1 MKQSIY
7 TQPKIIRE
15 SRRWPN
21 WLIPLGIAVIVGILL
36 GVLWPTIIAPA
47 RTSAQ
52 LAGLLAQAGATVPER
67 LPSAPAAKVAL
78 GEALFWDPL
87 LGGNKDTAC
96 VTCHHPLLGTGDG
109 LSLSIGTN
117 GQGLG
122 PERVFAS
129 ERQVL
134 VPRNAPPV
142 FNLGLVGMDTMFWD
156 GRIQQTTPTEFLNP
170 ADDFLPSGL
179 ENAVAVQAM
188 FPITSRDEMR
198 GQHGDYDVAGQHNV
212 LANIGDHDM
221 PLMWDTL
228 MQQLLAVPA
237 YQQLFQAAYP
247 NTPLAELGFADAA
260 NAIAAY
266 EMATFTFLDSPWDH
280 YLQGDGRALSNEAL
294 EGAALFYGEAGC
306 ANCHSGPLLTDMQFH
321 NIGVPQ
327 VGPGKGDNAPL
338 DVGRANETGYESDL
352 FAFRTPPL
360 RNVAITGPWMHNG
373 VYLTLEDAVHHHL
386 NPVQMVGNYD
396 FEQLPALMQ
405 EEYVGVTAVRTTP
418 LSAPSFAM
426 PQTNLSDQE
435 VAAILAF
442 LESLTSPTAR
452 DLSFTIPEAV
462 PSDLPVGGAIQAEA
476 AYIAPTE
483 YQFDTPQTNLP
494 TSDDTL
500 PVHVT
505 STPFSTASACNGEF
519 VTHWLDHVT
528 NVQGEVVRMFET
540 NGAGVAIND
549 LDQDGLLDLVFANL
563 NGPASIFWNRGD
575 LTFEKET
582 LPDRNT
588 RAVNIVDVTG
598 DGRLDIVFTHIVSS
612 LTYWENGG
620 VGGNG
625 RTTFTRLP
633 LPGVRALAH
642 SMAWG
647 DLNGDGALDLV
658 TGSYDA
664 ELNLTLGNTFLF
676 SDGEGVYQYTQELGT
691 FKPTRLANASQAL
704 VIALLDVNQ
713 DGQRDILVGNDF
725 SIPDMA
731 WLRQNGAGQNDA
743 WQAASPFPAT
753 AKHTMNFDWGDINN
767 DGTFELFATDM
778 VPYRSDEISLTPWMI
793 MMETMAPE
801 PKKAGDPQIVSNVL
815 LMQNGAGAYQN
826 WAVQSGVHAS
836 GWAWSAKFG
845 DLNQDG
851 LLDLYVVNG
860 MIDAEMFDY
869 LPGNELVEENQAYQ
883 NVGGSFFEPAPHWRL
898 GSNESGRGMSM
909 ADLDNDGDL
918 DIVVNNL
925 HSQAQLFENRLC
937 GGASLEIDLRWFES
951 SNPFA
956 IGAKIILHTSTGSY
970 TRDVRANSGY
980 LSGDATRVHFG
991 FPAESQ
997 LMALEIIWPD
1007 GAVTFINDLAANT
1020 LLGVERP

>member
-1 MKQSIY
+1 MNKSFSAY
-7 TQPKIIRE
+7 PKVTRTIRQR
-15 SRRWPN
+15 SRWRT
-21 WLIPLGIAVIVGILL
+21 PLGIVVFGCALL
-36 GVLWPTIIAPA
+36 GVLWPTVVAPA
-47 RTSAQ
+47 RMNAQ
-52 LAGLLAQAGATVPER
+52 LAPLLAQAGATVPER
-67 LPSAPAAKVAL
+67 LPSASAAQVAL

-87 LGGNKDTAC
+87 LSGNKDTAC
-96 VTCHHPLLGTGDG
+96 VTCHHPLLGTGDE
-109 LSLSIGTN
+109 LSLPIGT
-117 GQGLG
+117 GGVGLG
-122 PERVFAS
+122 PERLFVS

-134 VPRNAPPV
+134 VPRNAPAV
-142 FNLGLVGMDTMFWD
+142 FNLGLAGMDTMFWD
-156 GRIQQTTPTEFLNP
+156 GRIQTTPTEFINP
-170 ADDFLPSGL
+170 ADDFLPPGL

-198 GQHGDYDVAGQHNV
+198 GQHGDTDLADQHNV
-212 LANIGDHDM
+212 LATIGDHDM

-228 MQQLLAVPA
+228 MQQLLAVPG

-247 NTPLAELGFADAA
+247 HTPLAELGFADAA

-266 EMATFTFLDSPWDH
+266 QMATFTFLDSPWDH
-280 YLQGDGRALSNEAL
+280 YLQGNESALTNEAL
-294 EGAALFYGEAGC
+294 KGAALFYGEAGC
-306 ANCHSGPLLTDMQFH
+306 ASCHSGPLLTDLQFH

-327 VGPGKGDNAPL
+327 VGPGKGEEAPL
-338 DVGRANETGYESDL
+338 DYGRSRETENESDL

-373 VYLTLEDAVHHHL
+373 VYLTLEDTVRHHL
-386 NPVQMVGNYD
+386 NPAQMVAEYD
-396 FEQLPALMQ
+396 FGQLSALM
-405 EEYVGVTAVRTTP
+405 EEDDLAGTAVRTAP
-418 LSAPSFAM
+418 LFAPTFAL
-426 PQTNLSDQE
+426 PPINLSDAE

-452 DLSFTIPEAV
+452 DLSFTIPDSV
-462 PSDLPVGGAIQAEA
+462 PSGLPVGGTIQAEA
-476 AYIAPTE
+476 PSVTVTE
-483 YQFDTPQTNLP
+483 MQTAVPPMNIP
-494 TSDDTL
+494 SGEGSL
-500 PVHVT
+500 PVSVGAA
-505 STPFSTASACNGEF
+505 PFTAAPSCNGEF

-528 NVQGEVVRMFET
+528 NVNGELVRMFET

-549 LDQDGLLDLVFANL
+549 LDQDGWLDIVFANL
-563 NGPASIFWNRGD
+563 NGPATIFWNRGNLAFD
-575 LTFEKET
+575 KEI
-582 LPDRNT
+582 LPDLNT

-598 DGRLDIVFTHIVSS
+598 DGRLDIVFTHITSS
-612 LTYWENGG
+612 LTYWENNGSG
-620 VGGNG
+620 V
-625 RTTFTRLP
+625 FERLP

-676 SDGEGVYQYTQELGT
+676 SDGEGVYQYTQQSGT
-691 FKPTRLANASQAL
+691 FAPTRLADASQAL

-731 WLRQNGAGQNDA
+731 WLRQNGAGQDGA
-743 WQAASPFPAT
+743 WQPASPFPAT
-753 AKHTMNFDWGDINN
+753 TKHTMNFDWGDINN

-778 VPYRSDEISLTPWMI
+778 VPYRSDEISLAPWMI

-801 PKKAGDPQIVSNVL
+801 PKEVGDPQIVSNVL
-815 LMQNGAGAYQN
+815 LMQNEDGTYQN
-826 WAVQSGVHAS
+826 RAVTSGVHAS
-836 GWAWSAKFG
+836 GWAWSGKFG
-845 DLNQDG
+845 DLDQDG
-851 LLDLYVVNG
+851 RLDLYVVNG
-860 MIDAEMFDY
+860 MIDVEMFHY

-883 NVGGSFFEPAPHWRL
+883 NVGGNFFEPAPDWRL
-898 GSNESGRGMSM
+898 GSNESGRGMSL

-925 HSQAQLFENRLC
+925 RSQAQLFENQLC
-937 GGASLEIDLRWFES
+937 SGASLQVDLRWPES
-951 SNPFA
+951 ANRFA
-956 IGAKIILHTSTGSY
+956 LGAKLILHTTTGSY

-991 FPAESQ
+991 FPVESQ
-997 LMALEIIWPD
+997 LLALEIIWPD
-1007 GAVTFINDLAANT
+1007 GAVTVVNDIAANT